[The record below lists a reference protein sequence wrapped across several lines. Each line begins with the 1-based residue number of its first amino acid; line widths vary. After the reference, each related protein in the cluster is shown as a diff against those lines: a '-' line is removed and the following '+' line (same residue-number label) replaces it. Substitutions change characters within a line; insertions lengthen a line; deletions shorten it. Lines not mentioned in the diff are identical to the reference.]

1 MLQSLDTLIAFV
13 VILLSA
19 SLLVT
24 ILVQMLSSAFA
35 LRGKNLGNALALTFQ
50 SIHPDIGANAYAL
63 AERILSDP
71 RLSDST
77 MTIKTVGEHT
87 TPDQK
92 TPWSWWSL
100 FNGLHLAKDIR
111 PGEIY
116 DLLKKI
122 SAAAPAQPIAASAP
136 LDAATPVSPSPAG
149 SAKVEPGSLADQ
161 KPENPPPRPAAPT
174 EADLGTLAKQIIEKV
189 GVPHTDVV
197 KVEEAFSGLL
207 NVAGKLG
214 GPEEKESLSKAI
226 NAAQTSFKAVAVHVT
241 ADVDKLTKWF
251 TAAEDRAQQWF
262 QMHTRIF
269 TIICGIL
276 LAFLFQLDSVEI
288 FKFVS
293 TNATARAALV
303 GSADKLIEKADGIL
317 KNNGSI
323 IDAIYKAEAVKFP
336 GLTLTPEAL
345 KSATNTSL
353 LRDEIKKALGSPEPK
368 DFNTNYDTV
377 EKSAIDAWYKERSD
391 QLSTLTK
398 DVAATGFDLLPKSL
412 GHRWDS
418 KGTYSGFCAHFL
430 GMAITA
436 GLLSLGAPYWYN
448 LLKNLTS
455 LRPAVSQLIG
465 EEKAAKRETKK

>member
-50 SIHPDIGANAYAL
+50 SIHPEIGADAYAL
-63 AERILSDP
+63 AERVLSDP
-71 RLSDST
+71 RLSDSAIT
-77 MTIKTVGEHT
+77 TKTVGEHT

-92 TPWSWWSL
+92 SPWSWWSP
-100 FNGLHLAKDIR
+100 FNGMHLAKDIR

-122 SAAAPAQPIAASAP
+122 SATAPAAPAAASA
-136 LDAATPVSPSPAG
+136 
-149 SAKVEPGSLADQ
+149 SA
-161 KPENPPPRPAAPT
+161 AAPT
-174 EADLGTLAKQIIEKV
+174 ETDLGTLAKQLIEKI
-189 GVPHTDVV
+189 GIPHTDVV

-214 GPEEKESLSKAI
+214 GPEEKESIGKAI

-241 ADVDKLTKWF
+241 ADVDNLTKWF
-251 TAAEDRAQQWF
+251 TAAENRAQQWF

-269 TIICGIL
+269 TIIGGIL

-293 TNATARAALV
+293 TNASARAALV

-323 IDAIYKAEAVKFP
+323 IDAIYKAEVVKFP
-336 GLTLTPEAL
+336 SLKLTPEAL

-353 LRDEIKKALGSPEPK
+353 LREEIKKALGASEPA
-368 DFNTNYDTV
+368 DFNTKYDTA
-377 EKSAIDAWYKERSD
+377 EKSAIDAWYKERND
-391 QLSTLTK
+391 QLSALTQ

-418 KGTYSGFCAHFL
+418 EGEHSFRHHFL
-430 GMAITA
+430 GMAI
-436 GLLSLGAPYWYN
+436 
-448 LLKNLTS
+448 
-455 LRPAVSQLIG
+455 
-465 EEKAAKRETKK
+465 

>member
-50 SIHPDIGANAYAL
+50 SIHPDIGTDAYAL

-77 MTIKTVGEHT
+77 ITIKTVGEHT
-87 TPDQK
+87 APTQK
-92 TPWSWWSL
+92 SPWSWWSP
-100 FNGLHLAKDIR
+100 FNGMHLAKDIR

-122 SAAAPAQPIAASAP
+122 SAAAPAPP
-136 LDAATPVSPSPAG
+136 PVSPSPAG
-149 SAKVEPGSLADQ
+149 STKLESGSLADQ
-161 KPENPPPRPAAPT
+161 KSEKLPPRPTGPT
-174 EADLGTLAKQIIEKV
+174 EADLGTLAKQLIEKV

-214 GPEEKESLSKAI
+214 GAEEKESISKAI
-226 NAAQTSFKAVAVHVT
+226 DAAQTSFKAVVVHVT

-251 TAAEDRAQQWF
+251 TAAQDRAQQWF

-269 TIICGIL
+269 TIISGIL

-293 TNATARAALV
+293 TNASARAALV
-303 GSADKLIEKADGIL
+303 GNADKLIEKADGIL

-323 IDAIYKAEAVKFP
+323 IDAIYKAEAVQFP
-336 GLTLTPEAL
+336 GLKLTSEAL

-353 LRDEIKKALGSPEPK
+353 LRDEIKKALGASEPTN
-368 DFNTNYDTV
+368 FNTKYDTA
-377 EKSAIDAWYKERSD
+377 EKSAIDAWYKERND
-391 QLSTLTK
+391 QLSKLTQ

-418 KGTYSGFCAHFL
+418 EGTYLDSFPAHFL

-455 LRPAVSQLIG
+455 LRPAVTKLIG
-465 EEKAAKRETKK
+465 QEKAAETQTKK